1 MQQEEKRNTRMCN
14 RAKFSAHRDRN
25 FKEKPDPRWNKGSGN
40 LKACPL
46 QAEYPT
52 CEKEKV

>member
-1 MQQEEKRNTRMCN
+1 MCN